1 MQLNLTPEI
10 EAKLNQLAERNGEGE
25 TLESLALALLIETLD
40 YALEDYGSETPQEF
54 EAWLAQ
60 NAA

>member
-25 TLESLALALLIETLD
+25 ALESLALALLIETLD
-40 YALEDYGSETPQEF
+40 YALEDYGSETPREF
-54 EAWLAQ
+54 ECWLAQ
-60 NAA
+60 NAV